1 MSYRSMFQGYYDK
14 FDEIKTTSN
23 IFKNKFW
30 IKRELSKIKRLK
42 KLRPYE
48 INLAKDYP
56 LLVASSIIYNKN
68 KKFKIIDFGG
78 GFGLGYLSISRGIN
92 EIKNLKYYII
102 DLPEICEQGK
112 KIFSKEKNVSFLY
125 KIPKIINCDIFHFG
139 SCLQY
144 IDNWRLLLN
153 QTCKLKPKY
162 IIFSDLIA
170 GNIKSFVTIQKF
182 DKYKMPYRFY
192 NINQIISFIKKK
204 GYNLLLRNNY
214 QVHFNGFPSLLPTK
228 KFPKK
233 NRLEYTSNLIF
244 KKK

>member
-1 MSYRSMFQGYYDK
+1 MSYRSMFQGYFK
-14 FDEIKTTSN
+14 RFDEIEKTSN

-30 IKRELSKIKRLK
+30 IKRESNKIKRLK
-42 KLRPYE
+42 KLKSYE
-48 INLAKDYP
+48 LNLAKDYP

-68 KKFKIIDFGG
+68 KKFNIIDYGG
-78 GFGLGYLSISRGIN
+78 GFGGGYLSISKGIN
-92 EIKNLKYYII
+92 ELKNLKYFII
-102 DLPEICEQGK
+102 DLPKICELGK
-112 KIFSKEKNVSFLY
+112 KIFSKEKNIFFLN

-144 IDNWRLLLN
+144 IDDWKLLLT

-162 IIFSDLIA
+162 IIFSDLFA
-170 GNIKSFVTIQKF
+170 GNIESFVTLQKF
-182 DKYKMPYRFY
+182 DKYKMPFRFY
-192 NINQIISFIKKK
+192 NINEVISFMKKK
-204 GYNLLLRNNY
+204 GYNLVLRNNY
-214 QVHFNGFPSLLPTK
+214 QVHFNGLPSLLPTK